1 MPRQAR
7 PLRWGA
13 QDRALL
19 TRSEAAEYLALSL
32 RRLEGDQTIP
42 KINVAPPESR
52 RPSWRYEP
60 TALDKWVAQHRPES
74 ED

>member
-1 MPRQAR
+1 MPKQTRS
-7 PLRWGA
+7 PRWGA

-19 TRSEAAEYLALSL
+19 TRRDAAEYLSLSL
-32 RRLEGDQTIP
+32 RRLEGDSSIP
-42 KINVAPPESR
+42 KINVALPGSR

-60 TALDKWVAQHRPES
+60 TELDKWVAQHRPES